1 VDANLARVIARRKRQ
16 DFLFNLLGIACT
28 LVGIVTLAVLL
39 ADLLI
44 DGLGLLGQYRKEVAQ
59 AKDAKVSVEKKVRPD
74 GQATYQMTLVI
85 PAGTFVADVSAS
97 DAEVIRSSEP
107 SGPIM
112 LEGDRLRVL
121 FGEAGGDVIQERID
135 VRLNREQ
142 VQELTR
148 DDSKLKKAVQVGWR
162 FITSYPSSEP
172 NRAGILPAMVGSF
185 LVILVTVTAAVP
197 LGVAAGVYLEEYARK
212 NWLTT
217 LIEINIA
224 NLASVP
230 SILYGLMALGVLVYF
245 LGRNV
250 LAGGLTLAFLI
261 LPIVIVATR
270 EALRSIPQSIREAA
284 VALGATRWQVVWHHL
299 LPYSA
304 SGISTG
310 VIIGVSRALG
320 ETAPLVTIG
329 AVVFINFLPWSDSN
343 NPINWLRSSF
353 TVMPIQ
359 MFSWVQDAE
368 QEFRVNAAAAG
379 IVLIFF
385 TLSLNAVAIY
395 LRYRLRR
402 RIKW

>member
-1 VDANLARVIARRKRQ
+1 VDANLAKLIASRKRQ
-16 DFLFNLLGIACT
+16 DLLFNLLGVVCT
-28 LVGIVTLAVLL
+28 LVGIVTLVVLL
-39 ADLLI
+39 ADLFI
-44 DGLGLLGQYRKEVAQ
+44 DGMGLLAQYRKDVAK
-59 AKDAKVSVEKKVRPD
+59 ASDARVSVDKVVRD
-74 GQATYQMTLVI
+74 GKSFYVMTLVI
-85 PAGTFVADVSAS
+85 PDGTFVSDVDSGDADV
-97 DAEVIRSSEP
+97 IRTSSP
-107 SGPIM
+107 SGMIT
-112 LEGDRLRVL
+112 LEGNKLRVL
-121 FGEAGGDVIQERID
+121 FGEASDDVIQKRID
-135 VRLNREQ
+135 VKLTPQQ
-142 VQELTR
+142 VKELTKN
-148 DDSKLKKAVQVGWR
+148 DSTLKKAAQAFWR
-162 FITSYPSSEP
+162 FLTSFSSSEP
-172 NRAGILPAMVGSF
+172 NQAGILAPLVGSF
-185 LVILVTVTAAVP
+185 LVILVTIATAVP

-217 LIEINIA
+217 LIEINIS

-284 VALGATRWQVVWHHL
+284 TALGATPWQVVRHHL

-304 SGISTG
+304 GGISTG

-329 AVVFINFLPWSDSN
+329 AVVYINFLPWDNSY
-343 NPINWLRSSF
+343 NPIQWLRSSF

-359 MFSWVQDAE
+359 MFNWVQDAE
-368 QEFRVNAAAAG
+368 QEFRTNAAAAG

-385 TLSLNAVAIY
+385 TLSLNAIAIW
-395 LRYRLRR
+395 LRYRLRK

>member
-1 VDANLARVIARRKRQ
+1 VDANLAKVIAARRRQ

-28 LVGIVTLAVLL
+28 LVGIVTLVVLL
-39 ADLLI
+39 ADLII
-44 DGLGLLGQYRKEVAQ
+44 DGLGLLGQYRKDVAQ
-59 AKDAKVSVEKKVRPD
+59 ASEAKVSVEKVKRGD
-74 GQATYQMTLVI
+74 STAFQMTLVI
-85 PAGTFVADVSAS
+85 PDGTFVCDVKAS

-107 SGPIM
+107 GGVIT
-112 LEGDRLRVL
+112 LEGDKLRVL
-121 FGEAGGDVIQERID
+121 FGEGSDDVIQERVDIK
-135 VRLNREQ
+135 LTQQQ
-142 VQELTR
+142 VKQLTR
-148 DDSKLKKAVQVGWR
+148 NDGALKKAAQVFWR
-162 FITSYPSSEP
+162 FLTSYSSSEP
-172 NRAGILPAMVGSF
+172 NRAGILAPMVGSL
-185 LVILVTVTAAVP
+185 LVILVTVVTAVP

-217 LIEINIA
+217 LIEINIS

-245 LGRNV
+245 LGSNV

-284 VALGATRWQVVWHHL
+284 TALGATRWQVVRHHL

-304 SGISTG
+304 GGIITG

-329 AVVFINFLPWSDSN
+329 AVVFINFLPWDNSY
-343 NPINWLRSSF
+343 NPIAWLRSSF

-359 MFSWVQDAE
+359 MFNWVQDAD
-368 QEFRVNAAAAG
+368 QGFRTNAAAAG
-379 IVLIFF
+379 IVLILL
-385 TLSLNAVAIY
+385 TLTLNAVAIW